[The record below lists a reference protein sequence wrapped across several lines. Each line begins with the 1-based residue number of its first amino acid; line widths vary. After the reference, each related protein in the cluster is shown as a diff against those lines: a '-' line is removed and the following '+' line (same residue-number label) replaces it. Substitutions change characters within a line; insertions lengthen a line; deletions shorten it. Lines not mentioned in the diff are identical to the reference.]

1 MITRVLFG
9 ANVFT
14 VSVLLPH
21 FYATE
26 VFLFLR
32 HFYDKKIVS
41 KSIQPEAILSDI
53 ILLVYYDDFSGFF
66 SIT

>member
-1 MITRVLFG
+1 MQRKF
-9 ANVFT
+9 
-14 VSVLLPH
+14 
-21 FYATE
+21 
-26 VFLFLR
+26 FLFLR

-66 SIT
+66 NNMKYRVA